1 MKGKIRFLGL
11 VMVLV
16 LFVAVFLVSALS
28 WAQKVKPPT
37 PPPTAPNPAIV
48 YTAWYGSPDHK
59 DLMLVNAD
67 GSNKRVLVSKKGVH
81 NNWPDWSPDGKQLV
95 FTTDESGPPTIDSI
109 NVDGT
114 GLKRIVEL
122 NSWGPVAWSP
132 VPLRDGQFKIAFAD
146 RARLPDGSLREDND
160 LFLVNL
166 DGTGIQR
173 LTDTPN
179 VNESPFGGY
188 CGITWSPDANYIAAA
203 AYDDVVIYRI
213 DYDGIKFTATSLG
226 GIIGT
231 LGIEIMEIDWA
242 NTQNKLAICASWYD
256 LWTVDVFN
264 PANIF
269 RLTNTP
275 KIYEHGPSWSPDD
288 SQIVFVN
295 GPGTAGGI
303 SVMNVDGTGARQ
315 IVTPQRGVQLEGPQW
330 RRNL

>member
-303 SVMNVDGTGARQ
+303 SVMNFDGTGARQ
-315 IVTPQRGVQLEGPQW
+315 IVAPQRGVQLELPQW

>member
-1 MKGKIRFLGL
+1 MKGKIKFFGL
-11 VMVLV
+11 VMILG

-28 WAQKVKPPT
+28 WAQKKPPT
-37 PPPTAPNPAIV
+37 PPPPPADPAIV

-67 GSNKRVLVSKKGVH
+67 GSNKRALVSKKGVH

-203 AYDDVVIYRI
+203 AYDDVIIYRI
-213 DYDGIKFTATSLG
+213 DYDGPKITATSLG
-226 GIIGT
+226 GIIST

-303 SVMNVDGTGARQ
+303 SVMNVDGPGARQ
-315 IVTPQRGVQLEGPQW
+315 IVAPQRGVQLEGPQW

>member
-1 MKGKIRFLGL
+1 MRGKIRFLGL
-11 VMVLV
+11 VMILV

-28 WAQKVKPPT
+28 WAQKKPPT
-37 PPPTAPNPAIV
+37 PPPPPADPAIA
-48 YTAWYGSPDHK
+48 YSAWYGSPDHK
-59 DLMLVNAD
+59 DLMVVNAD
-67 GSNKRVLVSKKGVH
+67 GSNKRALVSKKGVH

-95 FTTDESGPPTIDSI
+95 FTDNELGPTAINII

-114 GLKRIVEL
+114 AQKRIVEF
-122 NSWGPVAWSP
+122 NYSWGPVAWSP
-132 VPLRDGQFKIAFAD
+132 VPLPDGQYKIAFID
-146 RARLPDGSLREDND
+146 KARLPDGTLREDND

-166 DGTGIQR
+166 DGTSIQQ

-179 VNESPFGGY
+179 VNESPFGA
-188 CGITWSPDANYIAAA
+188 CAITWSPDANYIAAA
-203 AYDDVVIYRI
+203 AYDNVVIYRI

-242 NTQNKLAICASWYD
+242 NTQNKLVICASWYD

-264 PANIF
+264 PTNVF

-275 KIYEHGPSWSPDD
+275 KFYEHGPSWSPDD

-303 SVMNVDGTGARQ
+303 SVMNFDGTGARQ
-315 IVTPQRGVQLEGPQW
+315 IVAPQRGVQLELPQW
-330 RRNL
+330 RRNR